1 MSRASDP
8 SPSSGTSTGASAAVV
23 VRLVA
28 ASKSYRRGAETIFAV
43 RDATLDLTPG
53 SVTVISG
60 PSGSG
65 KTTLLNLI
73 LGWEALDHGR
83 REPETLAT
91 DWSSTAVIPQRLGL
105 LDHCT
110 IAENVSL
117 PGRATDL
124 VLDPRDVM
132 RRLAID
138 HLADRFPTETSLG
151 EQQRAAVA
159 RALVS
164 QPRLLIADEPTS
176 HQDDTNTHR
185 ICELLV
191 DAAGRGSCVVVATHD
206 QRVAAHAHR
215 HLHLTDGRLA
225 TGRAELA

>member
-1 MSRASDP
+1 MTHPPASSDTTTET
-8 SPSSGTSTGASAAVV
+8 SSDAI
-23 VRLVA
+23 VRLVG
-28 ASKSYRRGAETIFAV
+28 ASKSYRRGAETIAAV
-43 RDATLDLTPG
+43 RAATLELTAG
-53 SVTVISG
+53 TVTVISG

-73 LGWEALDHGR
+73 LGWEALDHGS
-83 REPETLAT
+83 REPETPAT

-110 IAENVSL
+110 IVENVSL
-117 PGRATDL
+117 PGRVTEL
-124 VLDPRDVM
+124 VLDPHDVM

-138 HLADRFPTETSLG
+138 HLADRFPQETSLG

-159 RALVS
+159 RALVC
-164 QPRLLIADEPTS
+164 QPRLLVADEPTS

-185 ICELLV
+185 IAELLV
-191 DAAGRGSCVVVATHD
+191 QAAERGSCVVIATHD
-206 QRVAAHAHR
+206 QRVAEHAHH

-225 TGRAELA
+225 SGRAELA